1 MLNHY
6 SFHLILRIRCS
17 TGKEDSKYSFF
28 IESTFMEKYCCQ
40 DKNLSGKD
48 RNFIN
53 VLKSSLTTYTVSV
66 YSYTS
71 TWS

>member
-1 MLNHY
+1 
-6 SFHLILRIRCS
+6 
-17 TGKEDSKYSFF
+17 
-28 IESTFMEKYCCQ
+28 MEKYCCQ